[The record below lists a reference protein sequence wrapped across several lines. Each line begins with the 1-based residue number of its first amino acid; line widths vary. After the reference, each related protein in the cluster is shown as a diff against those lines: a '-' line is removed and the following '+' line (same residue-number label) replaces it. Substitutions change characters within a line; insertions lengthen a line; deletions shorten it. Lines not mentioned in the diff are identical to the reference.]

1 MSDTQVE
8 ESKRENETLWNMV
21 NDLQKKIEALDKK
34 QQMFTQSLKSS
45 LKQELL
51 KEFEGMIAG
60 FRTEMHNT
68 ISTIES
74 KFDTTIKTYEK
85 NAIERE
91 ERMNNQS
98 LSNFRIVAGELL
110 SKNTTVTPSETSQM
124 NMSTS
129 LRGGTQ

>member
-1 MSDTQVE
+1 
-8 ESKRENETLWNMV
+8 
-21 NDLQKKIEALDKK
+21 
-34 QQMFTQSLKSS
+34 
-45 LKQELL
+45 
-51 KEFEGMIAG
+51 MIAG

-85 NAIERE
+85 NVIERE

>member
-1 MSDTQVE
+1 
-8 ESKRENETLWNMV
+8 
-21 NDLQKKIEALDKK
+21 
-34 QQMFTQSLKSS
+34 
-45 LKQELL
+45 
-51 KEFEGMIAG
+51 MIAG